1 MASVSTT
8 EHDLKYEPC
17 DAKNLGQGN
26 FGTAKLMRLRSTGQL
41 LAIKYIERGDKID
54 DNVKRELVNHR
65 LLDHPNIIRFVECL
79 LTPTH
84 LAIVMEYAAGGE
96 LFERICSKGRF
107 GEDEARF
114 FFQQLISGLEYCHHH
129 GVAHRDLKLENT
141 LIDGSP
147 TPRLKICDFG
157 YSKHSLIDSEPKS
170 TVGTPAY
177 IAPEVLSHKAYD
189 GKAADVWSCG
199 VTLYVMV
206 VGAYPFE
213 DPSDARNFRKTI
225 ARIVSVNFAFPS
237 ALALSE
243 ECKDLV
249 RRIFVVDTA
258 RRFTI
263 KDIKAH
269 AWFQRNLP
277 AELQNAVT
285 NDGPP
290 PSEMQDLDQLM
301 RVVDAA
307 KTRGAAAEGGRGG
320 GGGDFYPDDDD
331 DMMDGS
337 GQFSGDY
344 EQYD

>member
-1 MASVSTT
+1 
-8 EHDLKYEPC
+8 
-17 DAKNLGQGN
+17 
-26 FGTAKLMRLRSTGQL
+26 
-41 LAIKYIERGDKID
+41 
-54 DNVKRELVNHR
+54 
-65 LLDHPNIIRFVECL
+65 
-79 LTPTH
+79 
-84 LAIVMEYAAGGE
+84 
-96 LFERICSKGRF
+96 
-107 GEDEARF
+107 
-114 FFQQLISGLEYCHHH
+114 
-129 GVAHRDLKLENT
+129 
-141 LIDGSP
+141 
-147 TPRLKICDFG
+147 
-157 YSKHSLIDSEPKS
+157 
-170 TVGTPAY
+170 
-177 IAPEVLSHKAYD
+177 
-189 GKAADVWSCG
+189 
-199 VTLYVMV
+199 MV

-225 ARIVSVNFAFPS
+225 ARIVSVNYAFPS
-237 ALALSE
+237 SVALSE
-243 ECKDLV
+243 ECKDLI

-258 RRFTI
+258 KRFAI

-307 KTRGAAAEGGRGG
+307 KTRGVAAESGGR